1 MFPGQISALLIS
13 PGRISNCKAISY
25 YFISDVGLKAYE
37 LTFLG
42 NGGWS
47 LPGFSAI
54 LYHPCACSVAQSCL
68 TLCNPLNCGLP
79 GFSVHGIS
87 QSRIL
92 EWVAISLSKGSSQPR
107 DQTQVCHIASDS
119 KPTLLFFFNKERKI
133 VANPKSIK
141 SYMHINEIYNLS
153 YRKK

>member
-25 YFISDVGLKAYE
+25 YFISAVGLKAYE

-68 TLCNPLNCGLP
+68 TLCNPMNCGLP

-107 DQTQVCHIASDS
+107 DQTCVSCTGRRILFFTTEPLGEILQVCKI
-119 KPTLLFFFNKERKI
+119 LFQR
-133 VANPKSIK
+133 S
-141 SYMHINEIYNLS
+141 
-153 YRKK
+153 